1 METSRRDNA
10 MLMIQF
16 AGYYQALRKLS
27 EAWRTIRA
35 VAVKMSNYDVPQ
47 EWGKKKIQALVR
59 GAFVVYFEDLGYKD
73 LTMKYLRIPEESE
86 YPERAKAVEFLDSFF
101 VYLEKIRGG
110 KISSSDIANIPA
122 NEDPWKGL
130 TDLMLEFLDLID
142 ERVPPKEYV
151 ESIRTMRRLKDSKLG

>member
-86 YPERAKAVEFLDSFF
+86 YPERAKAVEILDRFF
-101 VYLEKIRGG
+101 VYLEKIRDG

-122 NEDPWKGL
+122 NEDPWKVLG
-130 TDLMLEFLDLID
+130 DLMLEVLDFID
-142 ERVPPKEYV
+142 DRVPPKEYV
-151 ESIRTMRRLKDSKLG
+151 ESIRTMRRLKDSTLG